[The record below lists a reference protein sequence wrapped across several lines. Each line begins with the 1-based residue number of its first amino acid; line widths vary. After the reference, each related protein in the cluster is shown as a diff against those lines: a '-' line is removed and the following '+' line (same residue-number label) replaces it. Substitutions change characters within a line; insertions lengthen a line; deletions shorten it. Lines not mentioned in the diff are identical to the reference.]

1 MNKFFKSL
9 VAAAAL
15 ALPMMASAATEP
27 TITLTSSMYE
37 QNVTGTFTILLGTST
52 PSYVDVDCGY
62 GTVEYETQP
71 VAYDPDTEGFTGTYI
86 TCQAS
91 ANGVVKI
98 YADDPSLI
106 DYFQCVGGYVETV
119 DLSKCPNIQILDL
132 QHNALKTLDISML
145 NKLAA
150 VYLSD
155 NPFTA
160 NTPLTIGANHPGLQI
175 LEVAMVDYIDPNF
188 DICNFPNLLTFDGYA
203 CRTLKK
209 LTPSGCPKLMRLACD
224 LSQVSELDVT
234 QNPELLILNIE
245 DTRITS
251 IDVTKN
257 TKLQQLYTSHF
268 SGTVNNDV
276 KLNELDITHNPDLI
290 YFTASN
296 NNLREIDITKNPAL
310 QYVLLQNNHLQTID
324 ITNNQYLVT
333 FKLAGNDL
341 SYATIPFP
349 NERQWNDY
357 DYRPRNLNLGA
368 RSFAEGTVFDLSDKL
383 LREGTSTA
391 VRMYSYD
398 FVNDESKEL
407 SSDYYTYDNGRIT
420 VLKECADS
428 VYLAFSNSAFPDG
441 DYCTERFM
449 VKTAESMSKPSARV
463 SFTTSVSSGT
473 EITLCLR
480 VAGASDENSRTVY
493 VDFGDGTLVPFTITR
508 SDVSTICTGTRAGY
522 GKVTVYT
529 EGDDVLTAFEAY
541 SVPMYALDV
550 TKATELQI
558 LVADKCN
565 LSSVNLAYNRCLQ
578 CLDLTGN
585 KLTKVDLTGVNEMYT
600 KNLLNVIRLSD
611 NQISDLTLNPTLAIN
626 ELCLANNRLT
636 EFKEKDFDNMGY
648 FDISGN
654 QLEFVNVSY
663 MTLATYI
670 NVSNNNLTSIN
681 LPLENNLYT
690 LNLSGNNFTIETLPL
705 YTCTRDDN
713 GYIYAPQRDL
723 QIPTRGPGF
732 NLTAQNRVID
742 GQSTVFTWK
751 KEDGTELTA
760 DQYTC
765 EGGLTRFLDTTVG
778 RVYCEMTHP
787 ALPQFA
793 GEKAF
798 RTTLMMADEK
808 PTNLVAS
815 FTTPVGGQNV
825 TLSLAS
831 PGTGVALYVD
841 WTGQDVYE
849 QYMLKSTYTLFTAET
864 AEGVNVKCYTYEPT
878 EQLSTFSISNATM
891 TDVDLSGL
899 TNVSTLTIK
908 DAAAESIIFPAQH
921 KIFELDLSGNSFTSF
936 DGTQFPDLV
945 ALSMINNNLTK
956 VDLSNNK
963 QLQVCNLA
971 ENFITEVTF
980 DNPSL
985 WMLSLADNEL
995 SEIDFTGAPN
1005 ISQLALN
1012 YNHLSNVDFSKLPNL
1027 IQLLID
1033 HNRMR
1038 FSTLPYPS
1046 EKLISYIYANQ
1057 ENIDA
1062 NPVDGRVDLSSEA
1075 VVYDTPTTFHWFLG
1089 EPSYD
1094 DYGNLTGEELYGN
1107 DDEYYLENGVTAFN
1121 ADFKNVVGVLMND
1134 VFPYLYLV
1142 TNPFDV
1148 TKASQIDANVDL
1160 SEATVTVDGRTV
1172 VLTATA
1178 ADGTPAYFYT
1188 VDGRLAGE
1196 ATFTSGQ
1203 ARITNLPAGAGVV
1216 LIGTQGTKVV
1226 IR

>member
-1 MNKFFKSL
+1 MNKLFKSL
-9 VAAAAL
+9 MAAAAL

-37 QNVTGTFTILLGTST
+37 QNVTGAFTILLGTTT

-62 GTVEYETQP
+62 GTVEYETSP
-71 VAYDPDTEGFTGTYI
+71 VAYDPDTQGFTGTYI

-106 DYFQCVGGYVETV
+106 DYFECVGGYVETV
-119 DLSKCPNIQILDL
+119 DLSQCPNIQILNL
-132 QHNALKTLDISML
+132 EHNALKTLDLSAL

-160 NTPLTIGANHPGLQI
+160 NTPLTITGNRPTLQI
-175 LEVAMVDYIDPNF
+175 LEVSMIDYIDPEF
-188 DICNFPNLLTFDGYA
+188 DIVNFPNLLTFDAYA

-209 LTPSGCPKLMRLACD
+209 LTPSACPKLMRLALD
-224 LSQVSELDVT
+224 LTQVAELDVT

-251 IDVTKN
+251 IDLTNN
-257 TKLQQLYTSHF
+257 TKLEQLYASHF
-268 SGTVNNDV
+268 SGTVNNDI
-276 KLNELDITHNPDLI
+276 KLNELDITNCPNLI
-290 YFTASN
+290 RLTASN
-296 NNLREIDITKNPAL
+296 NNLHEIDLTKTPYL
-310 QYVLLQNNHLQTID
+310 QYVLLQNNHLSSID
-324 ITNNQYLVT
+324 ISNNQYFTT
-333 FKLAGNDL
+333 FKISGNDM
-341 SYATIPFP
+341 SFATLPFP
-349 NERQWNDY
+349 GDRQWNDY
-357 DYRPRNLNLGA
+357 EYRPRNLNLGA
-368 RSFAEGTVFDLSDKL
+368 RSFVEGTVFDLSDKL

-398 FVNDESKEL
+398 FVTNESTEL

-420 VLKECADS
+420 VNKECADS
-428 VYLAFSNSAFPDG
+428 VFFAFSNSSFPDG

-449 VKTAESMSKPSARV
+449 VKTAENMSKPSARV
-463 SFTTSVSSGT
+463 AFTTSVSSGK
-473 EITLCLR
+473 EITLLVK
-480 VAGASDENSRTVY
+480 VAGASDENPRTVY
-493 VDFGDGTLVPFTITR
+493 IDFGDGTRVPFTITR

-565 LSSVNLAYNRCLQ
+565 LSSINLANNRCLQ

-585 KLTKVDLTGVNEMYT
+585 KLTKVDLSGVNELYT
-600 KNLLNVIRLSD
+600 KNLLNVIRLAN
-611 NQISDLTLNPTLAIN
+611 NQISEITLNPTLAIN
-626 ELCLANNRLT
+626 ELDLSNNRLT

-778 RVYCEMTHP
+778 NVYCEMTHP

-798 RTTLMMADEK
+798 RTTLMKADEK

-864 AEGVNVKCYTYEPT
+864 SEGVNVKCYTYEPT
-878 EQLSTFSISNATM
+878 EQLSIFSISNATM
-891 TDVDLSGL
+891 TNIDLSGL

-921 KIFELDLSGNSFTSF
+921 NIYELDLSGNSFTSF
-936 DGTQFPDLV
+936 DGTQFPELV
-945 ALSMINNNLTK
+945 ALSMINNNLTS
-956 VDLSNNK
+956 VDLSKNK

-995 SEIDFTGAPN
+995 TSIDFTGAPN

-1012 YNHLSNVDFSKLPNL
+1012 YNHLSQVDFSVLPNL
-1027 IQLLID
+1027 VQLLID

-1075 VVYDTPTTFHWFLG
+1075 VVFDTPTEFHWFLG
-1089 EPSYD
+1089 EPTYD
-1094 DYGNLTGEELYGN
+1094 DYGNLSGEELYGN

>member
-1 MNKFFKSL
+1 MNKLFKSL
-9 VAAAAL
+9 MAAAAL
-15 ALPMMASAATEP
+15 ALPMMASAAEP

-37 QNVTGTFTILLGTST
+37 QNVTGTFTILLGTTT

-62 GTVEYETQP
+62 GTVEYETSP
-71 VAYDPDTEGFTGTYI
+71 VAYDPDTQGFTGTYI

-91 ANGVVKI
+91 AAGVVKI

-106 DYFQCVGGYVETV
+106 DYFECVGGYVETV
-119 DLSKCPNIQILDL
+119 DLSQCPNIEILNL
-132 QHNALKTLDISML
+132 EHNALKTLDLSAL

-160 NTPLTIGANHPGLQI
+160 NTPLTITGNRPTLQI
-175 LEVAMVDYIDPNF
+175 LEVSMIDYIDPEF
-188 DICNFPNLLTFDGYA
+188 DIVNFPNLLTFDAYA
-203 CRTLKK
+203 CRSLRK
-209 LTPSGCPKLMRLACD
+209 LTPSACPNLMRLALD
-224 LSQVSELDVT
+224 LTQVAELDVT

-251 IDVTKN
+251 IDLTKN
-257 TKLQQLYTSHF
+257 TKLQQLYASHF
-268 SGTVNNDV
+268 SGTVNSDI
-276 KLNELDITHNPDLI
+276 KLNELDITHCPDLI
-290 YFTASN
+290 RLTASN
-296 NNLREIDITKNPAL
+296 NNLHELDLTKTPYL
-310 QYVLLQNNHLQTID
+310 QYVLLQNNHLSSID
-324 ITNNQYLVT
+324 ISNNQYFTT
-333 FKLAGNDL
+333 FKISGNDM
-341 SYATIPFP
+341 SFATLPFP
-349 NERQWNDY
+349 GDRQWNDY
-357 DYRPRNLNLGA
+357 EYRPRNLNLGA
-368 RSFAEGTVFDLSDKL
+368 RSFVEGTVFDLSDKL
-383 LREGTSTA
+383 LREGTTTA

-398 FVNDESKEL
+398 FVTNESTEL

-420 VLKECADS
+420 VNKECADS
-428 VYLAFSNSAFPDG
+428 VFFAFSNSAFPDG
-441 DYCTERFM
+441 DYCTDRFM
-449 VKTAESMSKPSARV
+449 VKSAEGMSKPSARV
-463 SFTTSVSSGT
+463 AFTTSVSSGN
-473 EITLCLR
+473 EITLHVR
-480 VAGASDENSRTVY
+480 VEGASDENPRTVY
-493 VDFGDGTLVPFTITR
+493 IDFGDGTLVPFTVTT
-508 SDVSTICTGTRAGY
+508 SEGATVCTGTRAGY

-529 EGDDVLTAFEAY
+529 EGDDVLTGFEAKD
-541 SVPMYALDV
+541 VPMYALDV

-558 LVADKCN
+558 LGAINCN
-565 LSSVNLAYNRCLQ
+565 LSSINLEYNRCLTY
-578 CLDLTGN
+578 LNLTGN
-585 KLTKVDLTGVNEMYT
+585 KLTKLDLTGINELYT
-600 KNLLNVIRLSD
+600 KNLLSTIRLND
-611 NQISDLTLNPTLAIN
+611 NKIAELTLSPTLAIQY
-626 ELCLANNRLT
+626 LDLANNQLT
-636 EFKEKDFDNMGY
+636 EFKDKDFDNMLY

-654 QLEFVNVSY
+654 QLSFVNVSY
-663 MTLATYI
+663 MTQAWNI
-670 NVSNNNLTSIN
+670 NVSNNLLTEIN
-681 LPLENNLYT
+681 LPLENNLKT
-690 LNLSGNNFTIETLPL
+690 LNLSGNDFTLETLPL
-705 YTCTRDDN
+705 YTCN
-713 GYIYAPQRDL
+713 GTDGQYIYAPQREL

-732 NLTAQNRVID
+732 NLSAQNRVID

-778 RVYCEMTHP
+778 NVYCEMTHP

-793 GEKAF
+793 GENAF
-798 RTTLMMADEK
+798 RTTLMKADEK

-831 PGTGVALYVD
+831 PSKGVALYVD
-841 WTGQDVYE
+841 WTGQDVFE
-849 QYMLKSTYTLFTAET
+849 QYMLKDTYTLFTAT
-864 AEGVNVKCYTYEPT
+864 TTEGAAVKCYTYEPT
-878 EQLSTFSISNATM
+878 EQLSIFSISYATL

-908 DAAAESIIFPAQH
+908 DAGAESIVFPAQH

-936 DGTQFPDLV
+936 DGSLFPNLV
-945 ALSMINNNLTK
+945 ALSMINNNLTAI
-956 VDLSNNK
+956 DLSHNK
-963 QLQVCNLA
+963 ELQVCNLA
-971 ENFITEVTF
+971 ENFITDVTF

-995 SEIDFTGAPN
+995 TEIDFTGAPN

-1012 YNHLSNVDFSKLPNL
+1012 YNKLSNVDFSKLPNL

-1046 EKLISYIYANQ
+1046 TQLISYIYANQ

-1075 VVYDTPTTFHWFLG
+1075 VVFDTPTTFHWFLG

-1121 ADFKNVVGVLMND
+1121 ADFQNVVGVLMND

-1172 VLTATA
+1172 TVTATA
-1178 ADGTPAYFYT
+1178 EDGTPAYFYT

-1196 ATFTSGQ
+1196 STFTAGQ